1 MATTETPAAAPTG
14 VHPPALPARAIVL
27 GYLVVAVLWIALSDL
42 AVGLLVPDP
51 LRTPV
56 ETVKGWAF
64 VAITA
69 TTLAILLRRYEADR
83 EERAAA
89 LTAGERRF
97 RLLAE
102 HAQDIIF
109 RFGIA
114 SQAFEYISPAVERV
128 LDYPAAAFMQDP
140 ELFFR
145 LAHPDDRGQLDYQNG
160 SWRDERPMLLR
171 VRNAEGR
178 WVWLEQRSSLILD
191 DAGRPVALEG
201 VARDVTEQRRVE
213 EALARVNRVQR
224 TLGAVNQALV
234 RATDEPPLLEAI
246 CRAVVEEGGF
256 RFAWVGYCEDDEAGT
271 VRPVA
276 HAGHEDGYLASIM
289 VTWRDGPHGRGPTGT
304 AAREG
309 RTAISRDIGTDRCM
323 VPWAGAA
330 QTRGYASSAGF
341 PLRQGDAVFGIL
353 SIYAR
358 EPDAFGP
365 EEVALLEELAA
376 DLSYGVAALRNRAA
390 GAAAEAARRRLST
403 AIEQSP
409 DSVVITDAT
418 GAIEYVNPAFERAT
432 GYSAAEALGRNPRLL
447 KSGHQSPAFY
457 EALWRTLDEG
467 RPWVGDF
474 VNRRKDGSLFTE
486 EAVISPVHDATG
498 ATAGYVAVKRD
509 VTAER
514 EAQARERT
522 RARERALVAQ
532 ALAGLHPQATPEET
546 AQAVCR
552 QIVQLP
558 EASIALLLVFE
569 PDGGAVSL
577 AAASADGRVVRHRRL
592 AEGRAR
598 HLRERAGEG
607 PWVEHWRQARGP
619 LSRTFRAV
627 GVQALA
633 YAPIRID
640 EAVVGLLEVG
650 AVGVDAAER
659 LTERLPAL
667 VEFASIANAVLGPS
681 IASRAQRNR
690 SHERIRRIIDRRA
703 FRPVFQPIVDLSRL
717 AVVGYEALTRFEDGT
732 PPDGQFREAAA
743 LGLGVE
749 LECAALESA
758 LAAATALP
766 AAPWLNV
773 NVSPAAILAG
783 EPLRSIVARFPGRLV
798 LEVTEHEVITDYE
811 AFRDAVAAL
820 GPEVRIAVDDAGAGF
835 ASLRHIVELRP
846 HIVKID
852 RTLVAGIDADP
863 ARQALL
869 TGLRHFADSQGC
881 SLVAEGIETEGELA
895 ALVALGVPSG
905 QGYLLGQPV
914 PVLAA
919 GTAMARA
926 VGAARDPMDLAD
938 GADDAGG
945 ERPARRLRAV

>member
-1 MATTETPAAAPTG
+1 MVITKRSAAVPSG
-14 VHPPALPARAIVL
+14 VRPPALSANVMVL
-27 GYLVVAVLWIALSDL
+27 GYVVVAVLWIALSDQL
-42 AVGLLVPDP
+42 VTLMVPDA

-56 ETVKGWAF
+56 ETAKGWAF
-64 VAITA
+64 VLVTA
-69 TTLAILLRRYEADR
+69 ATLAVLLRRHEADR

-89 LTAGERRF
+89 LATEERRF

-109 RFGIA
+109 RFDIP
-114 SQAFEYISPAVERV
+114 SQTFEYVSPAVERV
-128 LDYPAAAFMQDP
+128 LGFPATAFVEDP
-140 ELFFR
+140 ELFYR
-145 LAHPDDRGQLDYQNG
+145 LAHPDDRAQLDYQGG

-171 VRNAEGR
+171 VRHADGR
-178 WVWLEQRSSLILD
+178 WVWLEQRGSLVPGD
-191 DAGRPVALEG
+191 DGLPLALEG

-224 TLGAVNQALV
+224 TLSAANQALV
-234 RATDEPPLLEAI
+234 RAVDEPPLLEAI
-246 CRAVVEEGGF
+246 CRAVVDEGGF
-256 RFAWVGYCEDDEAGT
+256 RFAWVGYCDDDEAGT

-276 HAGHEDGYLASIM
+276 HAGHEDGYLASIT
-289 VTWRDGPHGRGPTGT
+289 VTWRDGPHGRGPTGI

-309 RTAISRDIGTDRCM
+309 HTAISHDIAADQVM
-323 VPWAGAA
+323 SPWADAA
-330 QTRGYASSAGF
+330 RGRGYASSAGF
-341 PLRQGDAVFGIL
+341 PLRQGDSVFGVL
-353 SIYAR
+353 SIYAH

-365 EEVALLEELAA
+365 DEVALLEELAA
-376 DLSYGVAALRNRAA
+376 DLSYGVGALRSRAA
-390 GAAAEAARRRLST
+390 AATAEAARRRLAT

-432 GYSAAEALGRNPRLL
+432 GYSASEALGQNPRLL
-447 KSGHQSPAFY
+447 KSGHQSAAFF
-457 EALWRTLDEG
+457 EGLWRTLGEG

-498 ATAGYVAVKRD
+498 VPAGYVAVKRD

-532 ALAGLHPQATPEET
+532 ALAGLRPEATPEET

-558 EASIALLLVFE
+558 EASLALLLVFE
-569 PDGGAVSL
+569 TDGGAVPL
-577 AAASADGRVVRHRRL
+577 AAASSDGRLVRKRRL
-592 AEGRAR
+592 AEARAR
-598 HLRERAGEG
+598 HLQERAMEG
-607 PWVEHWRQARGP
+607 PWVEHWHESRGP
-619 LSRTFRAV
+619 LGRTFRAV

-650 AVGVDAAER
+650 AVGSDAAER

-690 SHERIRRIIDRRA
+690 SHDRIRRIIDRHA

-717 AVVGYEALTRFEDGT
+717 EVIGYEALTRFEDGT
-732 PPDGQFREAAA
+732 PPDAQFREAAT

-749 LECAALESA
+749 LECAALEAA
-758 LAAATALP
+758 LAAAAALP

-783 EPLRSIVARFPGRLV
+783 EPLRSIVAGFAGRLV
-798 LEVTEHEVITDYE
+798 LEVTEHEAISDYE

-820 GPEVRIAVDDAGAGF
+820 GPDTRIAVDDAGAGF

-869 TGLRHFADSQGC
+869 AGLRHFADSQGC

-895 ALVALGVPSG
+895 TLVALGVPSG

-919 GTAMARA
+919 RTPAVRVVGLARDAKGDA
-926 VGAARDPMDLAD
+926 VGAPD
-938 GADDAGG
+938 GRAA
-945 ERPARRLRAV
+945 RPARRLRVV